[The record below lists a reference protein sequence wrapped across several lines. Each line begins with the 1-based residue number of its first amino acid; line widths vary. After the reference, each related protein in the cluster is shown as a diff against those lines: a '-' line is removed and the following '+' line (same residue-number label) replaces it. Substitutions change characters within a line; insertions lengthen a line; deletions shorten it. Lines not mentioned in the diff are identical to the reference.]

1 MIETI
6 WFGLPIMVQDALTLA
21 GLLLPLVATGLI
33 CLTGFR
39 VAPLVTGLLRK
50 HASLSAT
57 FVFLVAAS
65 VGISVALIAQ
75 ERGLREGTARAAD
88 KFDLIVA
95 APGSEITALLAAV
108 YLQPSAIPL
117 LDGETYAQLEQHP
130 LVDLVAPLAFGD
142 SWQGVPVVGTTPA
155 FVEHLSEGLNTGR
168 VFATVNEAV
177 VGARVALNPGDELKP
192 SHGDGSEGPNSHD
205 HTYEIVGRM
214 ERTGSPWDNAIL
226 VSVESVWGI
235 HGMPMG
241 HGPDWDW
248 QVGGP
253 FEPSEFAGTP
263 AALVRANELWANYS
277 LQSEFNTSDTMALFP
292 GSVLAQLH
300 ALMGD
305 IRQVMSI
312 LAVTTQVLVAIAV
325 LAGLSMLSRIL
336 AKRMA
341 LLRAL
346 GAPERFVF
354 AVTWSFAMTLI
365 VTGAVIGLL
374 LGVFLCF
381 GVSAVITSM
390 TSILVEARLAW
401 PEIHL
406 VAAFVSAV
414 GLFSL
419 LPAYR
424 ASRRSVLTDLRS

>member
-1 MIETI
+1 
-6 WFGLPIMVQDALTLA
+6 
-21 GLLLPLVATGLI
+21 
-33 CLTGFR
+33 
-39 VAPLVTGLLRK
+39 
-50 HASLSAT
+50 
-57 FVFLVAAS
+57 
-65 VGISVALIAQ
+65 
-75 ERGLREGTARAAD
+75 
-88 KFDLIVA
+88 
-95 APGSEITALLAAV
+95 
-108 YLQPSAIPL
+108 
-117 LDGETYAQLEQHP
+117 
-130 LVDLVAPLAFGD
+130 
-142 SWQGVPVVGTTPA
+142 
-155 FVEHLSEGLNTGR
+155 
-168 VFATVNEAV
+168 
-177 VGARVALNPGDELKP
+177 
-192 SHGDGSEGPNSHD
+192 
-205 HTYEIVGRM
+205 
-214 ERTGSPWDNAIL
+214 
-226 VSVESVWGI
+226 
-235 HGMPMG
+235 
-241 HGPDWDW
+241 
-248 QVGGP
+248 
-253 FEPSEFAGTP
+253 
-263 AALVRANELWANYS
+263 
-277 LQSEFNTSDTMALFP
+277 
-292 GSVLAQLH
+292 
-300 ALMGD
+300 
-305 IRQVMSI
+305 
-312 LAVTTQVLVAIAV
+312 